1 MAFADRMEA
10 APPDEGEMGA
20 ENGGKPPGDPLL
32 EIKLCLYPGGKLA
45 VALSDG
51 EKHAVPDL
59 ETALTA
65 IRRLA
70 ESEMRE
76 PGEAGGE
83 GGVPPG
89 EEEGEEAAMMR
100 GYGG

>member
-1 MAFADRMEA
+1 MALPTKTPPAADADA
-10 APPDEGEMGA
+10 AAEEGGRPAGE
-20 ENGGKPPGDPLL
+20 PLL

-45 VALSDG
+45 VAVSDG

-70 ESEMRE
+70 ETELKE
-76 PGEAGGE
+76 PGEMQE
-83 GGVPPG
+83 G
-89 EEEGEEAAMMR
+89 EEPMGEEGEEEAAMMQ